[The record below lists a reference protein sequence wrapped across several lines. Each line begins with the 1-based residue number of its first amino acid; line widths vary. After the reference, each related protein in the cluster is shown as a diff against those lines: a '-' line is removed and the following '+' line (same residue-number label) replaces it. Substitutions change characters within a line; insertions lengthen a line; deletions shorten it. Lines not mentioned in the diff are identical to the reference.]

1 MVKADKMGFF
11 RPVPRSAGGGG
22 REGVGGQRRIWRAP
36 AGRLVP
42 PLSCCCGV
50 CVFK

>member
-22 REGVGGQRRIWRAP
+22 REGVGGATPHLEGSCGP
-36 AGRLVP
+36 AGPSSVL
-42 PLSCCCGV
+42 LLWCV
-50 CVFK
+50 CV